1 MFRLKGDTVGDT
13 GTCNHPSRIVQL
25 KKNNKTP
32 FLNLDFSKISVWK
45 WKEFINQMI
54 LKKIWIGVE
63 IWMLLENYPS
73 FSSYDPLQRLIAAS
87 SNLKD

>member
-32 FLNLDFSKISVWK
+32 FLNLDFSKISV
-45 WKEFINQMI
+45 
-54 LKKIWIGVE
+54 
-63 IWMLLENYPS
+63 
-73 FSSYDPLQRLIAAS
+73 
-87 SNLKD
+87 